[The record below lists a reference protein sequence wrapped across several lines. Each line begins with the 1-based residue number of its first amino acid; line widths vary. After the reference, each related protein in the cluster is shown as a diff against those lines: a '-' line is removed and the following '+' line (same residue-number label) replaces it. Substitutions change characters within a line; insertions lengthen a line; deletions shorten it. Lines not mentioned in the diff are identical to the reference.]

1 MKEKERY
8 KYLIISVLMFGHLKV
23 FAGRSYFL
31 KYFLFKNI
39 LKYIFFSFI
48 SNISKQ

>member
-23 FAGRSYFL
+23 FAEEV
-31 KYFLFKNI
+31 
-39 LKYIFFSFI
+39 IF
-48 SNISKQ
+48 